1 MKKASP
7 DPPDIDSRQSSA
19 PRTSHG
25 ARPSSSKRSDAGR
38 PADIVTNLPR
48 SFSSKSSTLALQ
60 RDKNKNNYNNI
71 VINPTTYTTA
81 STDSRNHGAAAN
93 GISPR
98 HTGDGSPFGY
108 PDDFTNKAS
117 PLSLENVAT
126 SKEASPS
133 GPVVD
138 DAGAVSSS
146 HENGKGNNN
155 PDQKPQMHVFTRFY
169 LTCRMILFHSWVNV
183 LLIFVPIGIVV
194 QALQLNPGIVFAM
207 NAIAII
213 PLAGLLSH
221 ATESVASKLGDTI
234 GALLNVTFGNAVEL
248 IIFIALVKNEIR
260 IVQASLLGSILAN
273 LLLILGMSF
282 FLGGLRYREQIYNST
297 VTQMSACLLSL
308 SVISLVLPTAFHA
321 SFQNSFKAEDQTL
334 KISRGTSVIL
344 LLVYILYLLF
354 QLRSHAYM
362 YESTP
367 QHIVDAESAPG
378 PAIGFFDS
386 SSSEDISDSD
396 ADSDS
401 SDSSGGTVRK
411 TMRKVM
417 RAGRRRKS
425 SAASLNTDGLP
436 KIRTSSIG
444 TSHGSEG
451 SVSRPA
457 VPRFNSNGSDDALE
471 EEKSRKHR
479 KHRRRY
485 HKYHK
490 KSKKR
495 TGAGLVD
502 TEDHEPIIGGQVE
515 TPLQSGEPRRH
526 DFADQDVAPTG
537 GATDAVQSNSRAR
550 PVSGLRGLSI
560 KSFAPAVFTASPDS
574 PSMAAA
580 PSSGPVPRV
589 RFGIRRTNSLPD
601 RLNQYGG
608 NVRAPGAMFPAQIP
622 VATVNSGL
630 GVAEKAVENDH
641 LSRTAAILLL
651 LFSTGLVAVCAE
663 FLVGSINE
671 VVATSPL
678 GEIFIGLIILPIVG
692 NAAEHV
698 TAVTVAMKNK
708 MDLAIGVAVGSSIQ
722 IALFITPIVVI
733 IGWALD
739 RDMSLYFTLFETV
752 CLFVSTFIVNFLVLD
767 GRSNY
772 LEGALLCATY
782 IIIALVAFFYP
793 NSNEASSMGV

>member
-1 MKKASP
+1 MKKAST
-7 DPPDIDSRQSSA
+7 DPPIIDTIRSGA
-19 PRTSHG
+19 AGLAHG
-25 ARPSSSKRSDAGR
+25 VRRSYSNRSDGN
-38 PADIVTNLPR
+38 PATVVTDSIDL
-48 SFSSKSSTLALQ
+48 SSKSTLPATQ
-60 RDKNKNNYNNI
+60 RNN
-71 VINPTTYTTA
+71 TFDTTA
-81 STDSRNHGAAAN
+81 STTNSSYGVAN
-93 GISPR
+93 GVSSHITSSSASNNL
-98 HTGDGSPFGY
+98 TLTY
-108 PDDFTNKAS
+108 PDDTNEKTSPRDLEDVAISSKAS
-117 PLSLENVAT
+117 RQGA
-126 SKEASPS
+126 
-133 GPVVD
+133 VVD
-138 DAGAVSSS
+138 EEGALKK
-146 HENGKGNNN
+146 NKN
-155 PDQKPQMHVFTRFY
+155 PEEKQKPGVFARFY
-169 LTCRMILFHSWVNV
+169 LTCKMILFHSWVNV
-183 LLIFVPIGIVV
+183 LLVFVPVGIITK
-194 QALQLNPGIVFAM
+194 ALGVSPGIVFAM

-248 IIFIALVKNEIR
+248 IIFIALVKDEIR

-273 LLLILGMSF
+273 LLLILGMCF
-282 FLGGLRYREQIYNST
+282 FLGGLRFREQIYNST

-321 SFQNSFKAEDQTL
+321 SFQNTFKAEDQTL
-334 KISRGTSVIL
+334 KISRGTSVVL

-354 QLRSHAYM
+354 QLKSHAYM

-386 SSSEDISDSD
+386 SSSEDSSDSD
-396 ADSDS
+396 SDSDG

-425 SAASLNTDGLP
+425 SVVSVNTDGLP
-436 KIRTSSIG
+436 RTRNSSVG
-444 TSHGSEG
+444 TAHGSEG
-451 SVSRPA
+451 SASRPA
-457 VPRFNSNGSDDALE
+457 IPHFNSVGSDEAVE
-471 EEKSRKHR
+471 EDRSRKHR
-479 KHRRRY
+479 KHRRRH
-485 HKYHK
+485 HKHQK
-490 KSKKR
+490 KSKKASR
-495 TGAGLVD
+495 NNLVD
-502 TEDHEPIIGGQVE
+502 VEGHEPLTSNTQA
-515 TPLQSGEPRRH
+515 GEPRRL
-526 DFADQDVAPTG
+526 DFADQTAGPSEPTDN
-537 GATDAVQSNSRAR
+537 AQVVKSR

-560 KSFAPAVFTASPDS
+560 KNFAPAVFTTPDETPSAGPAAS
-574 PSMAAA
+574 A
-580 PSSGPVPRV
+580 GPVPRV

-601 RLNQYGG
+601 RLNQYG
-608 NVRAPGAMFPAQIP
+608 NVRAPGGVFPAQIP
-622 VATVNSGL
+622 GVATVNSGL
-630 GVAEKAVENDH
+630 SAKSEIADNDH

-651 LFSTGLVAVCAE
+651 LFSTALVAVCAE
-663 FLVGSINE
+663 FLVDSIND
-671 VVATSPL
+671 VVKTSPL

-733 IGWALD
+733 IGWAMD

-782 IIIALVAFFYP
+782 IIIAVVAYFYP
-793 NSNEASSMGV
+793 NSDEASSFGA

>member
-1 MKKASP
+1 MKNTSP
-7 DPPDIDSRQSSA
+7 DPPNIDRRRSSG
-19 PRTSHG
+19 PGSSHD
-25 ARPSSSKRSDAGR
+25 ARRSSSNPRDDPTR
-38 PADIVTNLPR
+38 PADIITDLPRNLP
-48 SFSSKSSTLALQ
+48 SKSSTFPAYQ
-60 RDKNKNNYNNI
+60 QDTNK
-71 VINPTTYTTA
+71 TTYTTA
-81 STDSRNHGAAAN
+81 SPASRNHGDAGSAL
-93 GISPR
+93 GYPTDIIDKTSPR
-98 HTGDGSPFGY
+98 TTEDV
-108 PDDFTNKAS
+108 TATKAS
-117 PLSLENVAT
+117 RQ
-126 SKEASPS
+126 
-133 GPVVD
+133 GPIL
-138 DAGAVSSS
+138 AGNDSVSSQEKTNEKS
-146 HENGKGNNN
+146 
-155 PDQKPQMHVFTRFY
+155 PYQKPKPNVFTRFY
-169 LTCRMILFHSWVNV
+169 LTSKMILFHSWVNV

-194 QALQLNPGIVFAM
+194 EALNLNPGLVFAM

-248 IIFIALVKNEIR
+248 IIFIALVKDEIR

-273 LLLILGMSF
+273 LLLILGMCF
-282 FLGGLRYREQIYNST
+282 FLGGLRFREQIYNST

-354 QLRSHAYM
+354 QLKSHAYM

-367 QHIVDAESAPG
+367 QHIVDAEAAPG

-386 SSSEDISDSD
+386 TSSEDGSDD
-396 ADSDS
+396 DMDSDS

-417 RAGRRRKS
+417 RGGRRRKS
-425 SAASLNTDGLP
+425 SVASVNADGLP
-436 KIRTSSIG
+436 ATRTTSVG
-444 TSHGSEG
+444 TSNGSERTG
-451 SVSRPA
+451 SRPTI
-457 VPRFNSNGSDDALE
+457 PRFNSGGSDEAVE
-471 EEKSRKHR
+471 ENSRKHR
-479 KHRRRY
+479 KHRRRH

-490 KSKKR
+490 KSKKSSH
-495 TGAGLVD
+495 GGVAD
-502 TEDHEPIIGGQVE
+502 IDDHEPIINGQVG
-515 TPLQSGEPRRH
+515 TSMQTGEPLRF
-526 DFADQDVAPTG
+526 DFADQGAASTG
-537 GATDAVQSNSRAR
+537 EAGEASQPNPRPR
-550 PVSGLRGLSI
+550 PVSALRGLSI
-560 KSFAPAVFTASPDS
+560 KNFAPAVFTAPPD
-574 PSMAAA
+574 PSTMAPT
-580 PSSGPVPRV
+580 PSAGPVPRV

-601 RLNQYGG
+601 RLNQHGR
-608 NVRAPGAMFPAQIP
+608 NVRVPGSMFPVRP
-622 VATVNSGL
+622 SVAAVNSGL
-630 GVAEKAVENDH
+630 GVDDKVVDDDH

-671 VVATSPL
+671 VVETSPL

-722 IALFITPIVVI
+722 IALFITPLVVI
-733 IGWALD
+733 IGWALN

-752 CLFVSTFIVNFLVLD
+752 CLFVSAFIVNFLVLD

-782 IIIALVAFFYP
+782 IIIAVVAFFYP
-793 NSNEASSMGV
+793 NSNEASSMGA

>member
-1 MKKASP
+1 
-7 DPPDIDSRQSSA
+7 
-19 PRTSHG
+19 
-25 ARPSSSKRSDAGR
+25 
-38 PADIVTNLPR
+38 
-48 SFSSKSSTLALQ
+48 
-60 RDKNKNNYNNI
+60 
-71 VINPTTYTTA
+71 
-81 STDSRNHGAAAN
+81 
-93 GISPR
+93 
-98 HTGDGSPFGY
+98 
-108 PDDFTNKAS
+108 
-117 PLSLENVAT
+117 
-126 SKEASPS
+126 
-133 GPVVD
+133 
-138 DAGAVSSS
+138 
-146 HENGKGNNN
+146 
-155 PDQKPQMHVFTRFY
+155 
-169 LTCRMILFHSWVNV
+169 
-183 LLIFVPIGIVV
+183 
-194 QALQLNPGIVFAM
+194 
-207 NAIAII
+207 
-213 PLAGLLSH
+213 
-221 ATESVASKLGDTI
+221 
-234 GALLNVTFGNAVEL
+234 
-248 IIFIALVKNEIR
+248 
-260 IVQASLLGSILAN
+260 
-273 LLLILGMSF
+273 MSF

-308 SVISLVLPTAFHA
+308 SVISLVLPNT
-321 SFQNSFKAEDQTL
+321 FKAEDQTL

-354 QLRSHAYM
+354 QLKSHAYM

-386 SSSEDISDSD
+386 SSSENSSDSD
-396 ADSDS
+396 MDSDS

-417 RAGRRRKS
+417 RAGRKRKS
-425 SAASLNTDGLP
+425 SVASVNTDGLP
-436 KIRTSSIG
+436 RTRTSSVG
-444 TSHGSEG
+444 TFHGSER
-451 SVSRPA
+451 SDSRPTI
-457 VPRFNSNGSDDALE
+457 PRFNSGGSDEAM
-471 EEKSRKHR
+471 EEKPRKHR
-479 KHRRRY
+479 KHRRRH

-490 KSKKR
+490 KSKKSSR
-495 TGAGLVD
+495 GGIVD
-502 TEDHEPIIGGQVE
+502 TDDHEPIIGGQVD
-515 TPLQSGEPRRH
+515 TPLQTGEPLRF
-526 DFADQDVAPTG
+526 DFADQGVAPKPQ
-537 GATDAVQSNSRAR
+537 ATEASQPNPRAR

-560 KSFAPAVFTASPDS
+560 KNFAPAVFTAPPDS
-574 PSMAAA
+574 PSAA
-580 PSSGPVPRV
+580 PAPSAGPVPRV

-608 NVRAPGAMFPAQIP
+608 NVRAPGGMFPAQVP
-622 VATVNSGL
+622 VSTVNSGL
-630 GVAEKAVENDH
+630 GADDKVVDNDH

-671 VVATSPL
+671 VVETSPL

-793 NSNEASSMGV
+793 NSNEASSMGA